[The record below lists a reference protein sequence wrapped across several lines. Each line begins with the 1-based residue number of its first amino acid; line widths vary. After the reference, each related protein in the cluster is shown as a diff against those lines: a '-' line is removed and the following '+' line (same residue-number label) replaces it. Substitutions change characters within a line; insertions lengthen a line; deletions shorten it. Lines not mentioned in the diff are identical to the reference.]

1 MSMRHL
7 QDEEL
12 VGLAFDELSGA
23 ERAACREHIRTCAVC
38 STAFEGLARAVVLLE
53 KEPTEPPPPFAW
65 ARMKARVERTSAS
78 RDWHEPAWAPLILG
92 NAAGI
97 TLVLVLIFIAGG
109 WLEKAPV
116 WQAIR
121 TWPLAAEVGPRSLTA
136 LVFFGSGALVTLALT
151 PIFWWESRRPRKG
164 IVK

>member
-1 MSMRHL
+1 MRHL

-12 VGLAFDELSGA
+12 VGLAFDELSGD
-23 ERAACREHIRTCAVC
+23 ERAACREHIQDCTVCA
-38 STAFEGLARAVVLLE
+38 TAFDGLTSAVALLE

-65 ARMKARVERTSAS
+65 VRLKARVEQTGAGS
-78 RDWHEPAWAPLILG
+78 DWQEPAWGPLILG

-97 TLVLVLIFIAGG
+97 ILVLTLIFLAGG
-109 WLEKAPV
+109 WLEKASV

-121 TWPLAAEVGPRSLTA
+121 TWPLAAEVGPRSLAA

>member
-1 MSMRHL
+1 MRHL

-23 ERAACREHIRTCAVC
+23 GRAACKEHVQDCTVCAGALDSLTQAIALV
-38 STAFEGLARAVVLLE
+38 E

-65 ARMKARVERTSAS
+65 ARLKIRIGKTGAGS
-78 RDWHEPAWAPLILG
+78 DWQEPAWRPLILG

-97 TLVLVLIFIAGG
+97 ILVLILIFFAGG
-109 WLEKAPV
+109 WLERASV
-116 WQAIR
+116 WQEIR

-136 LVFFGSGALVTLALT
+136 LVFFSAGALATLALT
-151 PIFWWESRRPRKG
+151 PILWWESRRPRKG
-164 IVK
+164 MVK